1 MITIKNIKISRNWG
15 TRPTDN
21 AIYCG
26 MAWAVKKG
34 EPYDLVQFSINELNK
49 PYFWR
54 DSLALP
60 CGQSEEEIRQDCEDY
75 IKQYIEDKD
84 IAEYKKFLEYGEKWG
99 WD

>member
-1 MITIKNIKISRNWG
+1 MVTIKNIKINRNWG
-15 TRPTDN
+15 IRPTDN
-21 AIYCG
+21 VICCG

-49 PYFWR
+49 PYFWET
-54 DSLALP
+54 SLCLP

-75 IKQYIEDKD
+75 INTYITDEDVNR
-84 IAEYKKFLEYGEKWG
+84 YRKFLESGEKWG